1 MQEKRNILGSKIR
14 SYRLQL
20 KMTQDEFC
28 SKLQLDG
35 LKIDRTMISKI
46 ESCKRELYDF
56 EILSIAKALNVSIDN
71 LYSYN
76 PKK

>member
-1 MQEKRNILGSKIR
+1 MIEKRNLLGSKIKY
-14 SYRLQL
+14 YRLEL
-20 KMTQDEFC
+20 NMTQDEFC
-28 SKLQLDG
+28 TKLQLEG

-56 EILSIAKALNVSIDN
+56 EILAIAKSLNISIDS
-71 LYSYN
+71 LFSYS

>member
-1 MQEKRNILGSKIR
+1 MIEKRNILGSKIKY
-14 SYRLQL
+14 YRLEL
-20 KMTQDEFC
+20 NMTQDEFC

-56 EILSIAKALNVSIDN
+56 EVLAIAKVLNVSIDD

-76 PKK
+76 SPK

>member
-1 MQEKRNILGSKIR
+1 MKKRNILGEKIR
-14 SYRLQL
+14 YYRLEL

-28 SKLQLDG
+28 SKLQVDG

-56 EILSIAKALNVSIDN
+56 EILAIAKALNVSIDS

-76 PKK
+76 SKK